1 MSTGIGNPEWRLTLA
16 LLVSWI
22 VTFLISAKG
31 VQSSGKAAYFL
42 AIFPYVIMITLL
54 IRAATLEG
62 SANGMYYFIK
72 TDWDKLADADVR
84 PGDLYFPPI

>member
-1 MSTGIGNPEWRLTLA
+1 
-16 LLVSWI
+16 
-22 VTFLISAKG
+22 
-31 VQSSGKAAYFL
+31 
-42 AIFPYVIMITLL
+42 MITLL